1 VDPPNTVTIRL
12 RQEAPTVQNNISTI
26 ESFIVKLEQSYL
38 DPDTARKIGN
48 AKQQFRIQKD
58 RRKQLVNSV
67 DEERGSH
74 YSKTSQITE
83 LSLTEGSERKNS
95 FEGSPSTV
103 WERNSRKVSQDL
115 SPNGGSF

>member
-1 VDPPNTVTIRL
+1 MTIRL

-58 RRKQLVNSV
+58 RRKQLLNSV
-67 DEERGSH
+67 DEERGIH

-83 LSLTEGSERKNS
+83 LSLTEGSERKKS